1 MKFSISERAVCI
13 RPLLR
18 YKGRGCEIL
27 RVPLSMLLWARHDLS
42 AVQKSQEVVELEV
55 TEAVYPSMKFEV
67 TPATT
72 WLELTEHNS
81 KFICEGRHA
90 NVKMTKNHFLKE
102 Q

>member
-1 MKFSISERAVCI
+1 
-13 RPLLR
+13 
-18 YKGRGCEIL
+18 
-27 RVPLSMLLWARHDLS
+27 MLLWAQHDLS

-72 WLELTEHNS
+72 WLELTEHN
-81 KFICEGRHA
+81 FISEGRHA
-90 NVKMTKNHFLKE
+90 NVKMTKIHLLKE